1 MAANSDEH
9 PPDGWAFL
17 GVGDPILVVH
27 DEQRGLLAVAGTDA
41 DNRATPV
48 AVYNSRSFVPRTLI
62 RSRFP
67 VHALAFHPRR
77 PLLAIGTGR
86 YDGGYFFEGELLLLH
101 LKTGAVASLIEN
113 EFGRQVL
120 GLEWLDERSLRV
132 LMAPP
137 DDWQDEEAAHES
149 GHVAVVGRVDWTT
162 VPARSLSG
170 QELAGRG
177 SSHRAPRPAMQRN
190 ERSPHCDPSGK
201 PNESNLRETCEGLST
216 SPGQYGVPGHGW
228 SL

>member
-1 MAANSDEH
+1 MATSNEH
-9 PPDGWAFL
+9 PPDDWAFL
-17 GVGDPILVVH
+17 GVGDPFLVARH
-27 DEQRGLLAVAGTDA
+27 ERRGLLAVAGTDA
-41 DNRATPV
+41 HNRATPV
-48 AVYNSRSFVPRTLI
+48 AVYNSRSFVRRTLI

-86 YDGGYFFEGELLLLH
+86 YDGGYLFEGELLLLH

-137 DDWQDEEAAHES
+137 DDWQDEAAHEN
-149 GHVAVVGRVDWTT
+149 GHVAVVGRVDWTA

-170 QELAGRG
+170 RDLAGPRTF
-177 SSHRAPRPAMQRN
+177 APRPEPREAVQRAVATL
-190 ERSPHCDPSGK
+190 RSLWQAQRVEPSGD
-201 PNESNLRETCEGLST
+201 L
-216 SPGQYGVPGHGW
+216 
-228 SL
+228 

>member
-1 MAANSDEH
+1 MAASNEH

-17 GVGDPILVVH
+17 GVGDPFLVVH
-27 DEQRGLLAVAGTDA
+27 DEQRGLLAVAGA
-41 DNRATPV
+41 GAHGGATPV
-48 AVYNSRSFVPRTLI
+48 AVYNSRSFARRAVV

-137 DDWQDEEAAHES
+137 DDWQDEAAHEN
-149 GHVAVVGRVDWTT
+149 GHVAVVDRADWTA

-170 QELAGRG
+170 RDLAGPRTL
-177 SSHRAPRPAMQRN
+177 APRPEPREAVQRAAATL
-190 ERSPHCDPSGK
+190 RSLWQAQRAGPSA
-201 PNESNLRETCEGLST
+201 EL
-216 SPGQYGVPGHGW
+216 
-228 SL
+228 

>member
-1 MAANSDEH
+1 MATSNDH

-17 GVGDPILVVH
+17 GVGDPFLVVH

-41 DNRATPV
+41 HDRATPV
-48 AVYNSRSFVPRTLI
+48 AVHNSRSFVRRALI

-67 VHALAFHPRR
+67 VHALAFHPRS

-101 LKTGAVASLIEN
+101 LKTGVVASLIEN
-113 EFGRQVL
+113 GFGRQVL

-132 LMAPP
+132 LVAPP
-137 DDWQDEEAAHES
+137 DDWQDEAAHEN
-149 GHVAVVGRVDWTT
+149 GHVAVVDRVDWTA

-170 QELAGRG
+170 RDLAGPRTF
-177 SSHRAPRPAMQRN
+177 APRPEPREAVQRAVATL
-190 ERSPHCDPSGK
+190 RSLWQAQRVESSGD
-201 PNESNLRETCEGLST
+201 L
-216 SPGQYGVPGHGW
+216 
-228 SL
+228 

>member
-1 MAANSDEH
+1 MAASDEH
-9 PPDGWAFL
+9 PPGGWTFL
-17 GVGDPILVVH
+17 GVGDPFLVVH
-27 DEQRGLLAVAGTDA
+27 DEQRGLLAVAGADA
-41 DNRATPV
+41 HNGATPV
-48 AVYNSRSFVPRTLI
+48 AVYNSRSFVGRAFI

-101 LKTGAVASLIEN
+101 LKTGAVTSLIEN

-132 LMAPP
+132 VMAPP
-137 DDWQDEEAAHES
+137 DDWQDEAAHEN
-149 GHVAVVGRVDWTT
+149 GHVAVVDRADWTA

-170 QELAGRG
+170 RDLAGPRTL
-177 SSHRAPRPAMQRN
+177 APRPEPRQAAQRAVAAL
-190 ERSPHCDPSGK
+190 RSLWQAQRAELSG
-201 PNESNLRETCEGLST
+201 EL
-216 SPGQYGVPGHGW
+216 
-228 SL
+228 

>member
-1 MAANSDEH
+1 MATSDEH

-17 GVGDPILVVH
+17 GVGDPFLVVH

-41 DNRATPV
+41 HNRATPV
-48 AVYNSRSFVPRTLI
+48 AVYDSRSFVRRALI

-67 VHALAFHPRR
+67 VHALAFHPRSL
-77 PLLAIGTGR
+77 LLAIGTGR

-101 LKTGAVASLIEN
+101 VKTGAVDSLIEH

-120 GLEWLDERSLRV
+120 GLEWLDERSLSV

-137 DDWQDEEAAHES
+137 DDWQDEAAHEN

-170 QELAGRG
+170 RDLAGPRIF
-177 SSHRAPRPAMQRN
+177 APRPEPCETGQRAVASL
-190 ERSPHCDPSGK
+190 RSLWQAQRVEPSAD
-201 PNESNLRETCEGLST
+201 L
-216 SPGQYGVPGHGW
+216 
-228 SL
+228 